1 MSKQGKSGNVRKKR
15 QGVVLSRSGEKS
27 VVVLVEGRRQHPFY
41 GKVVRFRKK
50 FHVHDEKNEA
60 NLGDNV
66 RIEECRPISRLK
78 RWRLVAV
85 TH

>member
-1 MSKQGKSGNVRKKR
+1 MSGQGQNSNARKER
-15 QGVVLSRSGEKS
+15 LGVVLSRSGEKS
-27 VVVLVEGRRQHPFY
+27 LVVQVEGRRQHPLY

-60 NLGDNV
+60 RLGDKV

-78 RWRLVAV
+78 RWRLIEI
-85 TH
+85 TR